1 MNMPIFEYY
10 CVKCDE
16 DFEVLVKNSETSE
29 NIACP
34 ACSENEV
41 VKKFSA
47 FSTAVSAKDAPA
59 ATASVSSAP
68 CGPACGC
75 HH

>member
-1 MNMPIFEYY
+1 MPLFEYE
-10 CVKCDE
+10 CARCGE
-16 DFEVLVKNSETSE
+16 DFELLVKNADASESVS
-29 NIACP
+29 CP
-34 ACSENEV
+34 ACSDNDV

-47 FSTAVSAKDAPA
+47 FATAISAKDSLAAPA
-59 ATASVSSAP
+59 PVPSAP